1 MKNTTQDYLDKE
13 MAARRKPVELYH
25 IWTGAGDQLN
35 INAWYYTNGDVPVDF
50 GSPPQTYIP
59 AALKRSLVQYDAS
72 NEVTKMT
79 LQVAYVEDPA
89 LEFISINPIEI
100 IWIEAMRLHRDQ
112 IPLEADVIF
121 VGQIKNVSF
130 KGSSASAECVG
141 FEHFLSQT
149 IPQYRY
155 QLTCNWKLFEPK
167 CVLVKDEIQGGIYTY
182 RVETI
187 VAVDATGTILTSDA
201 FSGFDP
207 GYFVFG
213 TVEFGDDART
223 IVDHI
228 GNQITIN
235 FKIKA
240 LVFPGGDLI
249 KAYPGCD
256 GRITTCKNKFD
267 NLLNFLGFPFIP
279 EENPTLRNF

>member
-1 MKNTTQDYLDKE
+1 MKDVTQEYLDKE
-13 MAARRKPVELYH
+13 NASRRKPVELYH

-35 INAWYYTNGDVPVDF
+35 INAWYYTNGDVSVNF
-50 GSPPQTYIP
+50 GSPSKTYIP
-59 AALKRSLVQYDAS
+59 ATLKRSLVQYDS
-72 NEVTKMT
+72 SSEITKMT
-79 LQVAYVEDPA
+79 LQAAYVEDPA
-89 LEFISINPIEI
+89 LEFVSINPIEI

-130 KGSSASAECVG
+130 KGSTASAECVG
-141 FEHFLSQT
+141 FEHFLSMT

-167 CVLVKDEIQGGIYTY
+167 CTLIKDGDDPVFK
-182 RVETI
+182 VETI
-187 VAVDATGTILTSDA
+187 VAIDSTGTILTSAA
-201 FSGFDP
+201 FSGFDD

-228 GNQITIN
+228 DNQITIN
-235 FKIKA
+235 FKIKS
-240 LVFPGGDLI
+240 LISGDLI

-256 GRITTCKNKFD
+256 GRITTCKNKFF

>member
-1 MKNTTQDYLDKE
+1 MKDVTTDYIDSEHRHK
-13 MAARRKPVELYH
+13 RKPVELYH

-35 INAWYYTNGDVPVDF
+35 INVWYYTSGDVQVIF
-50 GSPPQTYIP
+50 NNHTYLP
-59 AALKRSLVQYDAS
+59 ATLKRSLVQYDAS

-79 LQVAYVEDPA
+79 LQAAYVEDPA
-89 LEFISINPIEI
+89 LEFVSINPIEI
-100 IWIEAMRLHRDQ
+100 IWIEAIRLHRDQ
-112 IPLEADVIF
+112 VPLEADVIF

-130 KGSSASAECVG
+130 KGTTASAECVG
-141 FEHFLSQT
+141 FEHFLSAT

-167 CVLVKDEIQGGIYTY
+167 CTLIKDAVDEDDDPIF
-182 RVETI
+182 RVGPI
-187 VAVDATGTILTSDA
+187 AVAVDDLTGTILTSAA
-201 FSGFDP
+201 FSGFDD

-228 GNQITIN
+228 GSVITIN
-235 FKIKA
+235 FKIKT
-240 LVFPGGDLI
+240 LTDGDLI